1 MVFNKYETLCYFN
14 VEETTS
20 QAFYCLNFFIIMHT
34 FKTINKNKNPLIHN
48 PFIKDRFLDNDNKL
62 LQRCLKARLLTNY
75 IHVHV

>member
-1 MVFNKYETLCYFN
+1 
-14 VEETTS
+14 
-20 QAFYCLNFFIIMHT
+20 MHT